1 MFLPSSSS
9 FFLNFNFYKISK
21 SNDIFHQISNK
32 SIRKILI
39 HFLPYPRKKKPNSIL
54 QNIRKTK
61 WHLSIQFIY
70 DPRKKKDFN
79 QLKAHLKDSK
89 KFLDPH
95 EKKIHSSIALH
106 LHNCTP
112 KILAVLEEKSAL
124 QSGRLI
130 GAFAAT
136 RFDTN
141 IHNRSDNPWLS
152 RGRDGRSQRGR
163 ACSKCERG
171 DLHVREGSVDSSN
184 DTRPVVK
191 HGEKT
196 P

>member
-1 MFLPSSSS
+1 M
-9 FFLNFNFYKISK
+9 
-21 SNDIFHQISNK
+21 
-32 SIRKILI
+32 
-39 HFLPYPRKKKPNSIL
+39 

-89 KFLDPH
+89 KFLDPR

-152 RGRDGRSQRGR
+152 RGRDGRSQRDR

-171 DLHVREGSVDSSN
+171 DLHVGEGSVDSSN